1 MYSASLR
8 PYPAK
13 LPPLE
18 YPAQCEVR
26 RVSRNGGI
34 RWKNHWVNV
43 SHVLADEYIAFD
55 EIDDGLWDV
64 RFGALLLGRFHEP
77 LLRIED
83 ANGDLARTRRRS
95 APVLPP
101 P

>member
-1 MYSASLR
+1 MSRPASTAR
-8 PYPAK
+8 AASQPDGA
-13 LPPLE
+13 
-18 YPAQCEVR
+18 R
-26 RVSRNGGI
+26 RLQRRISRNGGI

-55 EIDDGLWDV
+55 EINDGLWDV
-64 RFGALLLGRFHEP
+64 HFGALHLGRFHES

-95 APVLPP
+95 SPVLPHP
-101 P
+101 